1 MQSLAQE
8 FMMKGRKAKGQPKQ
22 AMISGKHLGKNRGL
36 HASAGSNM
44 ESEIRKVKT
53 MAKPD

>member
-1 MQSLAQE
+1 MTKS
-8 FMMKGRKAKGQPKQ
+8 RKAKGQAKQ
-22 AMISGKHLGKNRGL
+22 AIISGKHLGKNRGL
-36 HASAGSNM
+36 HASAGGNM